1 MTVLTAKVA
10 SQSQNLQ
17 KFAVVY
23 HIHKT
28 ANSVEGRDE
37 GKKPAPRI
45 IDVRAWIKGT
55 RTRGR
60 AMATQGYLERERE
73 EREREREHTE
83 CEFTWRSEFITL
95 MAAKKAAPPCQLP
108 EGPCRPL

>member
-28 ANSVEGRDE
+28 ANSVKGRDE

-73 EREREREHTE
+73 ERERESTPNANSHGAVNSSHIT
-83 CEFTWRSEFITL
+83 RS
-95 MAAKKAAPPCQLP
+95 K
-108 EGPCRPL
+108 